1 MTNSSSRSE
10 ALPFAVALAAL
21 MLVGTAVQ
29 AWLTGW
35 QWFTLAWL
43 LPALGLLFRWVQ
55 RTQTQQRYIDD
66 IQAMAQEAAQGKF
79 DRRITKIPDAGPVS
93 TLCWDMNDMLDQ
105 LEACFREQATAL
117 KNVSAGRYYRLAQS
131 GGLRGGF
138 HASLQA
144 ANGSLKTIEQKALQE
159 EKDAAEKLL
168 RLAHEQRVAA
178 ENLRIRNALD
188 KCSTN
193 VMIANADH
201 EIIYMN
207 ETVAAMMLG
216 NEAELR
222 KVLPRFDARALI
234 GQNIDV
240 FHKDP
245 SHQRHLLGALQETY
259 RTQIRVGSLS
269 FSLSASPIINAGGQ
283 RVGTV
288 VEWADRTAEVATE
301 VEVADLVQAAA
312 QGNFSSRLRLQGKT
326 GFFANLSTGMNQ
338 LMATSEQGLE
348 DVADVLQAFAEGDL
362 TRRIERDYS
371 GLFGKVKDS
380 ANATA
385 ENLTRVIGEVSAAA
399 DALTGAAN
407 QVSATAQSLSQAASE
422 QAASVEQTTASID
435 VMSVSISQNSDNA
448 RITDGMAT
456 QTARETVDGGSAVSQ
471 TVVAMKQ
478 IAAKIG
484 IVDDIAYQ
492 TNLLA
497 LNAAIEAARAG
508 EHGKGFA
515 VVAAEVRKLAE
526 RSQVAA
532 REIGE
537 LADSSVSTAERA
549 GKLLDQIVPS
559 IQKTSALVQEIASA
573 SAEQSASVVQIG
585 GAMGQLSK
593 ATQQNASASEEL
605 AATAEELSGQAG
617 QLQDSISFFQISA
630 P

>member
-245 SHQRHLLGALQETY
+245 SHQR
-259 RTQIRVGSLS
+259 
-269 FSLSASPIINAGGQ
+269 
-283 RVGTV
+283 
-288 VEWADRTAEVATE
+288 
-301 VEVADLVQAAA
+301 
-312 QGNFSSRLRLQGKT
+312 K
-326 GFFANLSTGMNQ
+326 
-338 LMATSEQGLE
+338 
-348 DVADVLQAFAEGDL
+348 
-362 TRRIERDYS
+362 S
-371 GLFGKVKDS
+371 GWGPC
-380 ANATA
+380 
-385 ENLTRVIGEVSAAA
+385 R
-399 DALTGAAN
+399 
-407 QVSATAQSLSQAASE
+407 
-422 QAASVEQTTASID
+422 
-435 VMSVSISQNSDNA
+435 
-448 RITDGMAT
+448 
-456 QTARETVDGGSAVSQ
+456 
-471 TVVAMKQ
+471 
-478 IAAKIG
+478 
-484 IVDDIAYQ
+484 
-492 TNLLA
+492 
-497 LNAAIEAARAG
+497 
-508 EHGKGFA
+508 
-515 VVAAEVRKLAE
+515 
-526 RSQVAA
+526 
-532 REIGE
+532 
-537 LADSSVSTAERA
+537 
-549 GKLLDQIVPS
+549 
-559 IQKTSALVQEIASA
+559 SA
-573 SAEQSASVVQIG
+573 SAPAPSSMPVGSAWVRWWSG
-585 GAMGQLSK
+585 P
-593 ATQQNASASEEL
+593 
-605 AATAEELSGQAG
+605 TAPPKSPPRWKWPTWCKPQRRA
-617 QLQDSISFFQISA
+617 ISA
-630 P
+630 AVCACRARPGFLRICRPA